1 MDDNLDVVK
10 NLMKTNPDMWS
21 DEDKSLLYDA
31 LKDCNL
37 LLPAV
42 ITSSDGDEELRF
54 RPNLLTDTSEN
65 KHLTLFT
72 DKEKIEVHGFSVDV
86 VSIAVHEVVNILK
99 NMDDIFSVI
108 INPFSEFSLGF
119 PVAAFIDMF
128 GTKTNLDNYEKLLE
142 QFKNAPELEENM
154 IVFVRE
160 DEPNLFNDIIDGV
173 TKNVLALEACIHEDY
188 NDKNI
193 VNEILL
199 PKHTRV
205 IFPYSEDNVPEHP
218 IIILPPFTVL
228 NFESQVDNKYMWTCI
243 DQEFYNLDD

>member
-1 MDDNLDVVK
+1 
-10 NLMKTNPDMWS
+10 MKTNPDMWS

-42 ITSSDGDEELRF
+42 ITSTADEELRF

-72 DKEKIEVHGFSVDV
+72 DKEELESHGFSVDV
-86 VSIAVHEVVNILK
+86 VSIAVPEVVEILK
-99 NMDDIFSVI
+99 NMDGIFSVI
-108 INPFSEFSLGF
+108 INPFSEFPLGF
-119 PVAAFIDMF
+119 PVNSFMDMF

-160 DEPNLFNDIIDGV
+160 DEPHLYNDMMDGV
-173 TKNVLALEACIHEDY
+173 SKNVLALEACIHEDY
-188 NDKNI
+188 NDKKV

-199 PKHTRV
+199 PKKTRV
-205 IFPYSEDNVPEHP
+205 IFPYDENDIPEHP
-218 IIILPPFTVL
+218 FIIIPPFTVL
-228 NFESQVDNKYMWTCI
+228 NFESKSENKYMWTCI
-243 DQEFYNLDD
+243 DQEFYNLDDDV